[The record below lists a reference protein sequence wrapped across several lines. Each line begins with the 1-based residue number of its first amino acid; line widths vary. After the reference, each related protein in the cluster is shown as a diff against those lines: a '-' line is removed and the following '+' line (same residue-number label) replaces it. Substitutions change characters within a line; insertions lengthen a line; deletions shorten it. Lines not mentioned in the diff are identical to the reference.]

1 MPRRSAQI
9 ASELEHEILA
19 GKMPAGSRLPSEEK
33 LSERFT
39 ASRTVI
45 REAIQQLRG
54 RGLLI
59 SRKGS
64 GTYIALP
71 SLDNLGTAFE
81 AYSVLADTPD
91 FLELIDFRI
100 LIETECARLAATEAG
115 QRHIRRLRDAI
126 ERMKATAGQQ
136 AKFSRSDIAFHVA
149 LAEASGNRLY
159 TAMLGA
165 LEKPCIEFAQANRT
179 ETDWYDAVIE
189 QHAAILEA
197 IEAGHAAQSAEA
209 MRRHLLSSRR
219 HFIDLTAP
227 PQEGPA
233 R

>member
-1 MPRRSAQI
+1 MPRLSAQI
-9 ASELEHEILA
+9 ASQLEQEILS
-19 GKMPAGSRLPSEEK
+19 GSLPPGSRVPSEEK
-33 LSERFT
+33 LSERFD

-54 RGLLI
+54 RGMLV

-71 SLDNLGTAFE
+71 SLDPLGTAFE
-81 AYSVLADTPD
+81 AYSVLADTSD

-100 LIETECARLAATEAG
+100 LIESECARLAATQAG
-115 QRHIRRLRDAI
+115 QRQLARLEQAI
-126 ERMKATAGQQ
+126 AAMEASAGTQ
-136 AKFSRSDIAFHVA
+136 AKFSRADIAFHVA
-149 LAEASGNRLY
+149 LAQASANKLY

-179 ETDWYDAVIE
+179 ESDWYGEVIAQHRAILDAVV
-189 QHAAILEA
+189 
-197 IEAGHAAQSAEA
+197 AGNGGQAAEA

-219 HFIDLTAP
+219 HFVDLTNP
-227 PQEGPA
+227 PEEASRG
-233 R
+233 